1 MLRLK
6 IMLLTAVITVG
17 QWAAFSD
24 TSDAGPLLDWLR
36 NACRRPVFGQN
47 VGANNNGNCC
57 QPAAQQ
63 IAAAAPATYDT
74 SGYDLQPGQC
84 RTTCQKTC
92 QRTVVNYVPTTSYRT
107 SWDRVPVTQYRP
119 ETKSDPC
126 TGCSVTCMKPCTT
139 YTYRM
144 KRVPYTSYKPVYRT
158 ETYKVPVTYVTNN
171 CATGGCATC
180 PTATPAATSC
190 DSCGIAATSSAPAP
204 VYSAAP
210 TYGGGSGT
218 IYSQPTVTTAPSGTI
233 NTGGGF
239 QTQGGGFQTQGGGL
253 PTVDVSPAEL
263 SPSLNPQNTQRRPV
277 YEYTRP
283 AVQGS
288 ATRMQLPIS
297 NDFGNENWTSTGAPP
312 KPSSNPEWDDQAPAQ
327 FGHVDKLAKSNI
339 RREWNYSPAKAAYA
353 SIENEPKAEVVEYRG
368 QFSTVQP
375 KPKAMAKVKAKTK
388 TTRKVNSGWETVD
401 W

>member
-24 TSDAGPLLDWLR
+24 TSEAGPLLDWLR
-36 NACRRPVFGQN
+36 NACRRPALGRN
-47 VGANNNGNCC
+47 VATNNGSCC
-57 QPAAQQ
+57 NNTPQLAAT
-63 IAAAAPATYDT
+63 AAPATYDT

-84 RTTCQKTC
+84 RHTCQKTC

-158 ETYKVPVTYVTNN
+158 ETYKVPVTYITNN

-180 PTATPAATSC
+180 PTAAPSPTCTDCGVPATS
-190 DSCGIAATSSAPAP
+190 AAP
-204 VYSAAP
+204 VYNTAP
-210 TYGGGSGT
+210 TYGGT
-218 IYSQPTVTTAPSGTI
+218 VYSQPTYAQPSTITSAPSGTI
-233 NTGGGF
+233 TTDGGF
-239 QTQGGGFQTQGGGL
+239 QSQSTL
-253 PTVDVSPAEL
+253 PTVPAEL
-263 SPSLNPQNTQRRPV
+263 SPSLNPQNTQRPV

-288 ATRMQLPIS
+288 ATRMQLP
-297 NDFGNENWTSTGAPP
+297 NRNFQTENWTSTG
-312 KPSSNPEWDDQAPAQ
+312 PSDSQWEQESPAK
-327 FGHVDKLAKSNI
+327 FDYADKLAKSNV
-339 RREWNYSPAKAAYA
+339 RRQWNYSPVREAYA
-353 SIENEPKAEVVEYRG
+353 SLKEGTDREEVVEYRG
-368 QFSTVQP
+368 RFAPV
-375 KPKAMAKVKAKTK
+375 KPQAKASAVKSVKPA
-388 TTRKVNSGWETVD
+388 RKVNSGWETVD